1 MEYKS
6 LAGDHLV
13 QASCFGNPE
22 TVQEYFITINAPE
35 GTSFLGE
42 LNFLADSYHAA
53 CDQLGLCE
61 ETLVFARFYLSDIA
75 NQKNILRDSDIFAY
89 MRKGAV
95 STIQQSP
102 VYHGNVSLLV
112 YHIKRN
118 SHPLNKQVF
127 TYDENDRRNGVLI
140 KGGHYD
146 MLWVANFYGIGK
158 LSSREQTDEIF
169 DSYVDI
175 LDKNGMNLLENTLRT
190 WVYVRD
196 VDNNYHG
203 MVESRKALFERHG
216 LTPKTRYIASTGIEG
231 FSREVNS
238 LVDFDAFAM
247 KNLKKEQIVS
257 MNALDNLPPTITYG
271 VTFDRGTRVRFGDRS
286 HLHISGTA
294 SIDKDGNVMHLGDV
308 LKQTERTIENIKA
321 LLAPHGAGLGDLAY
335 SIAYIRNFKD
345 ADKVMSVIRNNIPE
359 NVPVLLLVGSVCRP
373 TWLVELEGV
382 AILPDDAPYPDF
394 F

>member
-6 LAGDHLV
+6 LTGDHLV
-13 QASCFGNPE
+13 QASCFGRPDGA
-22 TVQEYFITINAPE
+22 QEYFITIHAPE
-35 GTSFLGE
+35 GTSFIGE
-42 LNFLADSYHAA
+42 LGYLSDSYHAA
-53 CDQLGLCE
+53 CDELGLSE

-75 NQKNILRDSDIFAY
+75 NQKNTLRDSDIFSVI
-89 MRKGAV
+89 RKGAV

-118 SHPLNKQVF
+118 SHPLSKQVF
-127 TYDENDRRNGVLI
+127 TYDNEGRRNGVFI
-140 KGGHYD
+140 EGNNYD
-146 MLWVANFYGIGK
+146 MLWVANFYGLGE

-169 DSYVDI
+169 ESFVDI
-175 LDKNGMNLLENTLRT
+175 LDRNDMNLLNNTLRT

-196 VDNNYHG
+196 VDNNYKG
-203 MVESRKALFERHG
+203 MVESRKALFEREG
-216 LTPKTRYIASTGIEG
+216 LTPETRYIASTGIEG

-247 KNLKKEQIVS
+247 KGLKSEQIIS

-308 LKQTERTIENIKA
+308 VKQAERTVENVKA
-321 LLAPHGAGLGDLAY
+321 LLTPHGAGLDDLAY
-335 SIAYIRNFKD
+335 LIAYIRNFKD
-345 ADKVMSVIRNNIPE
+345 GDKVMTVIRRHISE
-359 NVPVLLLVGSVCRP
+359 DVPVLLLVGSVCRP
-373 TWLVELEGV
+373 TWLVEFEGV
-382 AILPDDAPYPDF
+382 AVIPDKAPYPDF